1 MQYIALC
8 GLLPCISNNDVGET
22 WTTPEANSILH
33 LIVVVLRASER
44 FRNFRPPVPLPV
56 KLVSV
61 LVLPNTLSCS
71 SVSFR
76 YHWMSVTGSLVGVV
90 AKHMKDS
97 ELPPGRPID
106 SGGLTNTV

>member
-1 MQYIALC
+1 MNAMAFC
-8 GLLPCISNNDVGET
+8 GLLPCMSSSDDVGET

-33 LIVVVLRASER
+33 LILVELRASER

-71 SVSFR
+71 NVSFR
-76 YHWMSVTGSLVGVV
+76 YHWTVAVLGGFLLVLKNYPFSEFKNFFV
-90 AKHMKDS
+90 A
-97 ELPPGRPID
+97 L
-106 SGGLTNTV
+106 